1 MVFCQTPHRTVVPPP
16 CRTTNVKENLKGKYE
31 SFECRACKKENESQ
45 EHVVNKCKILNQK
58 EEKVEYEK
66 IFYGPVKEKL
76 KVAKKFQENFEILEK
91 LIS

>member
-1 MVFCQTPHRTVVPPP
+1 M
-16 CRTTNVKENLKGKYE
+16 
-31 SFECRACKKENESQ
+31 
-45 EHVVNKCKILNQK
+45 VNKCKILNQK